1 MTTVSHTRVLKFLAW
16 FLFAFALALPLWESR
31 PTASQSQTANLN
43 RVASEVP
50 DGAVAAAAPATEA
63 LTTDM
68 DAKTD
73 DLFNNFGARGTP
85 INECIADAV
94 PPTARGNGRF
104 EDNKFIFE
112 EEETVADGLGPTY
125 NDVGCVTCHQA
136 VDTGAFGQ
144 QMEFRA
150 GHLSGGNFVDAPGGQ
165 LIHARGTDS
174 DIVEHITTGEN
185 VRAFRV
191 VLQALG
197 DGFIECIAN
206 QTLQDNVAAEPSAV
220 RGALTAVPV
229 VEANNTLRIGR
240 FGWKAQHAS
249 LLSFSGDAYLNEM
262 GITNKFDGFGGRSS
276 SAADAGTHENPAST
290 ADGVIDVNFG
300 TQFDPVADPEDD
312 GGDVLAFADFMAATR
327 APGRQN
333 PIPAAALRGDPLFNQ
348 VGCAACHTRTFTTA
362 TAGTAINGGAFTVPA
377 ALGDKIIHPF
387 SDFALHDVGTGDG
400 IVQNAGQASANL
412 MRTAPL
418 WGIRARNR
426 FMHDGLTVNISEAI
440 QRHAGQATAAR
451 NAFNALTAAQRSD
464 LLFFILSL

>member
-1 MTTVSHTRVLKFLAW
+1 MLKLMKVLALV
-16 FLFAFALALPLWESR
+16 LFVAALALPMWLPSTVEG
-31 PTASQSQTANLN
+31 Q
-43 RVASEVP
+43 
-50 DGAVAAAAPATEA
+50 GGTEA

-73 DLFNNFGARGTP
+73 DLFNGFGALGTP
-85 INECIADAV
+85 IDECVAEPE

-150 GHLSGGNFVDAPGGQ
+150 GHLSGSTFIDNPGGQ

-174 DIVEHITTGEN
+174 DVVEHITTGET
-185 VRAFRV
+185 VRSFRL
-191 VLQALG
+191 VLSTLG
-197 DGFIECIAN
+197 DGFVECIAN
-206 QTLQDNVAAEPSAV
+206 QTLQDNVAAQPSSI
-220 RGALTAVPV
+220 RGTLTAVPV

-240 FGWKAQHAS
+240 FGWKGQHAS

-276 SAADAGTHENPAST
+276 SASDAGTHENPAST
-290 ADGVIDVNFG
+290 AEGVIDVTFPS
-300 TQFDPVADPEDD
+300 QFDPVQDPEDD
-312 GGDVLAFADFMAATR
+312 GGDVIAFTDFMAATR

-333 PIPAAALRGDPLFNQ
+333 PIPASALRGDPLFNQ
-348 VGCAACHTRTFTTA
+348 VGCSGCHTRNFTTA
-362 TAGTAINGGAFTVPA
+362 PAGTLINGGAFTVPA

-400 IVQNAGQASANL
+400 IVQNAGQSTANQIK
-412 MRTAPL
+412 TAPL

>member
-1 MTTVSHTRVLKFLAW
+1 MSKLFKVLALT
-16 FLFAFALALPLWESR
+16 LFAALILSLWLSPATTGQKNKNQIDPEA
-31 PTASQSQTANLN
+31 P
-43 RVASEVP
+43 P
-50 DGAVAAAAPATEA
+50 DGAVALAAPTEA

-85 INECIADAV
+85 INECIAEAV
-94 PPTARGNGRF
+94 PPSARGNGRF

-112 EEETVADGLGPTY
+112 EEETVEEGLGPTY
-125 NDVGCVTCHQA
+125 NDVGCVTCHQS

-150 GHLSGGNFVDAPGGQ
+150 GHITGGNFVDAPAGQ

-174 DIVEHITTGEN
+174 DIVEHITTAEN
-185 VRAFRV
+185 VRSFRV

-206 QTLQDNVAAEPSAV
+206 QTLQNNVAAEPLAQ
-220 RGALTAVPV
+220 RGVLSAVPV
-229 VEANNTLRIGR
+229 TEANNTLRNGR
-240 FGWKAQHAS
+240 FGWKAQQAS

-276 SAADAGTHENPAST
+276 NAPDAGTHENPAST
-290 ADGVIDVNFG
+290 ADGVIEVTG
-300 TQFDPVADPEDD
+300 TAFDPVIDPEDD

-327 APGRQN
+327 APGRQD
-333 PIPAAALRGDPLFNQ
+333 PIPAAAVRGDPLFNQ
-348 VGCAACHTRTFTTA
+348 VGCAVCHTRTLTTA
-362 TAGTAINGGAFTVPA
+362 PAGTIINGGAFTVQA
-377 ALGDKIIHPF
+377 ALGNKNIHPF

-400 IVQNAGQASANL
+400 IVQNAGQSSANQ

-426 FMHDGLTVNISEAI
+426 FMHDGLTVTISESI

-451 NAFNALTAAQRSD
+451 NAFNNLSAGQRSD
-464 LLFFILSL
+464 LIFFVLSL